1 MTTILHIIRSYSRNS
16 SLFNDIVAAT
26 ADGHFRNIVCYLS
39 GEDDGNNRMTEAAD
53 QVIYLNLKKSK
64 VTWRSPGTVR
74 LVRDIIDSEN
84 VDLLDCHM
92 WRAIPIGALAA
103 FGAKH
108 RVKSVAVFHGV
119 KARLSLRMKLLY
131 FFVLRRMDRI
141 VSVSEGGIADIR
153 SLFWGVKPDKLRA
166 IPNGLDFSA
175 FEQGEAVDRAEVF
188 GEGMANRRL
197 FITVSRL
204 AAKKNLGRLILAVAQ
219 VRPSHPDIGLVIVGD
234 GVLRRELEARV
245 SECGLED
252 TIIFLG
258 YRQDIPSLLK
268 SADIYAIPSL
278 REGLPRSLVEAMSVG
293 KPVLASRING
303 QEEVVTDQVHGR
315 LVDPYSIDDMAGGLS
330 YFMGLD
336 GEALRTMGEA
346 AEAHVRADFNRDVM
360 KAKYR
365 LLFEEFA
372 PRAAA
377 QKLYPNNCTSSANT
391 SPTSLSDSES

>member
-1 MTTILHIIRSYSRNS
+1 
-16 SLFNDIVAAT
+16 
-26 ADGHFRNIVCYLS
+26 
-39 GEDDGNNRMTEAAD
+39 
-53 QVIYLNLKKSK
+53 
-64 VTWRSPGTVR
+64 
-74 LVRDIIDSEN
+74 
-84 VDLLDCHM
+84 
-92 WRAIPIGALAA
+92 
-103 FGAKH
+103 
-108 RVKSVAVFHGV
+108 
-119 KARLSLRMKLLY
+119 
-131 FFVLRRMDRI
+131 
-141 VSVSEGGIADIR
+141 
-153 SLFWGVKPDKLRA
+153 
-166 IPNGLDFSA
+166 
-175 FEQGEAVDRAEVF
+175 
-188 GEGMANRRL
+188 
-197 FITVSRL
+197 
-204 AAKKNLGRLILAVAQ
+204 
-219 VRPSHPDIGLVIVGD
+219 
-234 GVLRRELEARV
+234 LEARV